1 MSYIEEENG
10 KLVGKGVAFKVLEF
24 LTEKFN
30 FSINIVKLE
39 KDIIGAQT
47 EYKGSLVECLNES
60 VCTFRQI
67 IIMKSAE
74 IFPFL
79 DLRSIEGRF
88 GGSIHTAAGPH
99 TQSHHLFDLNI
110 G

>member
-1 MSYIEEENG
+1 MQDFPLSYIEEENG

-39 KDIIGAQT
+39 KDIIGSQT

-60 VCTFRQI
+60 VCTFRRKFI
-67 IIMKSAE
+67 KISNKFCLI
-74 IFPFL
+74 
-79 DLRSIEGRF
+79 
-88 GGSIHTAAGPH
+88 T
-99 TQSHHLFDLNI
+99 FDRKYFI
-110 G
+110 S